1 MTRAVVI
8 EFSPRNNKEPR
19 IDKVGKHFISKT
31 FTPAEVV
38 LKASTQLFLI
48 LFLTATM
55 AAAQSTA
62 SMPTEHGT
70 IKSEIQLKN
79 KKFEDTREIT
89 DPKMRADLGS
99 LSRYSFKFDLTY
111 NGPAMGKPFEKD
123 LPNPDNMV
131 RVNAT
136 SLKGNISGR
145 YRLDSNSSMFLG
157 GGLNALYPFHGMERL
172 DVNTPQIGYDMFHRL
187 GGAQMRN
194 AFGVSFET
202 VPTYQAVGIAG
213 GLNYVGS
220 LLFDLGTSGFAAGTD
235 MMLFYKVYNRD
246 YQLSDRNVPR
256 YTTVIAPSL
265 KYNFSDRMNVGTHLS
280 FAFWNPRARSNET
293 VLLPQTV
300 TQKLSFG
307 YAFTKTVFVSPY
319 LNFYPGKLAMDTSTV
334 NISTVF
340 SLM

>member
-1 MTRAVVI
+1 MAGPLSLSRAL
-8 EFSPRNNKEPR
+8 
-19 IDKVGKHFISKT
+19 
-31 FTPAEVV
+31 TPAEVV
-38 LKASTQLFLI
+38 LKALSQLFLVV
-48 LFLTATM
+48 FLSAGI
-55 AAAQSTA
+55 ALAQTTDSNTLKTDLQ
-62 SMPTEHGT
+62 P
-70 IKSEIQLKN
+70 KN

-145 YRLDSNSSMFLG
+145 YRLDSNSSLFLG

-172 DVNTPQIGYDMFHRL
+172 DVNTPQIGYDMFHRV
-187 GGAQMRN
+187 GPAQMRN

-202 VPTYQAVGIAG
+202 VPTYQAVGVAG

-220 LLFDLGTSGFAAGTD
+220 LLFDMGTSGFTGGTD

-246 YQLSDRNVPR
+246 YQPSDRNVPR
-256 YTTVIAPSL
+256 YTTILAPSL
-265 KYNFSDRMNVGTHLS
+265 KYNFSDRMNVGTNLNIS
-280 FAFWNPRARSNET
+280 FWNPRARENT
-293 VLLPQTV
+293 TALLPQTV

-319 LNFYPGKLAMDTSTV
+319 LNFYPGKLATDTTTV
-334 NISTVF
+334 NVSTVF